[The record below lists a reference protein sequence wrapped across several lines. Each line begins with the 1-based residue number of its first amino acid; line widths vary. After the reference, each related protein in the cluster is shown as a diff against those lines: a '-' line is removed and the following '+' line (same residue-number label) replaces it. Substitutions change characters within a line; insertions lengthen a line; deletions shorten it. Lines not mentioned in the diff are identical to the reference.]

1 MAGSAADARGK
12 APRTVAGSDEWGG
25 GNVAGRKVAAVGSSD
40 SAGDGRR
47 EGAPVTLAG
56 GRGAV
61 GERTVFGA
69 GRLAP
74 TEVPQAGQTA
84 ASSGSAEE
92 HTAHTRTKTAF
103 FESVSTV

>member
-25 GNVAGRKVAAVGSSD
+25 GNVAGRKVAAVGS
-40 SAGDGRR
+40 DGRR